1 MDSLNM
7 STYLQ
12 TGYANQAA
20 KLSADATSKSVN
32 GITKDSSR
40 EEIESAVKD
49 FETYMMEQVIK
60 ELKDT
65 FTSEDEEDDNTMGM
79 YKDLFMDQAIN
90 KIATQLV
97 DQIGG
102 DVTDD
107 FVDQIMRNYGIS
119 GTTGAPA
126 EKAEQD
132 ADTVS
137 EDIAQVNGSTVT
149 SVQA

>member
-7 STYLQ
+7 SAYLQ
-12 TGYANQAA
+12 TQYANKSAELAGA
-20 KLSADATSKSVN
+20 KTSKAIN
-32 GITKDSSR
+32 GISKDSSR
-40 EEIESAVKD
+40 EEIENAVKD

-65 FTSEDEEDDNTMGM
+65 FTSEDEEEDNTMDM

-107 FVDQIMRNYGIS
+107 FVEQIMRNYGIS

-132 ADTVS
+132 AATVS

>member
-1 MDSLNM
+1 M
-7 STYLQ
+7 
-12 TGYANQAA
+12 
-20 KLSADATSKSVN
+20 SADATSKSVN

-65 FTSEDEEDDNTMGM
+65 FTSEDEEKDNTMGM

-107 FVDQIMRNYGIS
+107 FVEQIMRNYGIT
-119 GTTGAPA
+119 GTSSQASENAGLDA
-126 EKAEQD
+126 ER
-132 ADTVS
+132 VS
-137 EDIAQVNGSTVT
+137 DDIAQQNGSTVT
-149 SVQA
+149 GVQA